1 MMGLIEIWTADTWC
15 RKRQIYQLSHHY
27 CLSKAYATN
36 WANLYLRTTQGRILF
51 AKRYFF
57 ISSFWFSSIST
68 FPRCKIFYSLACCFQ
83 QLNFLFP
90 TLWHALSISRST
102 TYTNT
107 RSLTHSVLRFFV
119 KLSEKIVTGKQ
130 NETALIFLSCPIDQ
144 IAASATVLMF

>member
-1 MMGLIEIWTADTWC
+1 MLE
-15 RKRQIYQLSHHY
+15 
-27 CLSKAYATN
+27 
-36 WANLYLRTTQGRILF
+36 ILF

-57 ISSFWFSSIST
+57 ISTFWFSSIST

-130 NETALIFLSCPIDQ
+130 NETALIFYLAPLTKLLLQRRFSCFRMLLLNVISIILHSEDDKSENLYRRTKSSDGQ
-144 IAASATVLMF
+144 IYSKIC